1 MSLLQRLRFEL
12 KIMQK
17 YIPIV
22 FFAAVLA
29 VSTGRAD
36 GTNNLY
42 DFNTDH
48 ASGGAW
54 SPPETT
60 NTFTVIEVMA
70 AAPPVRVP
78 FSFFA
83 PTNAAK
89 LWFRMQGL
97 GYQNKGY
104 VGCEQTGSTVWLN
117 NTNCVFDY
125 PGSKLNGIGGPLA
138 VLSFTMPMLSFV
150 TNAWNTLDFWYTST
164 DNVSTGYR
172 VLEMRVLDASGQG
185 IETVADAGDP
195 VIGESLGYY
204 VSDRKGAIL
213 SYWMDANAYTYP
225 YLLDDDGYP
234 YPTLVDGPYAPGY
247 AYDSGGAPM
256 ANVLD
261 GNGDPVPILYDSD
274 GNPHHI
280 LRGFDGNP
288 VSQVYDLYSAY
299 SLAQAVVDSSTV
311 EQGFGGVDTFG
322 PDPLVADP
330 YYLFNTALFSQFYLD
345 DYGNYVRILETNGVP
360 VPSPTDSLGATL
372 VYVVDTRGFKETARV
387 DEAYEPLN
395 VATDANKRALPALMN
410 SDWTPRE
417 YLSGSY
423 WATFPFE
430 GIGLFTK
437 PLSAINKPILYYS
450 DPGSYS
456 SNDIA
461 AGKWLWTNA
470 TLTAYWGGPAMNGK
484 CADCHATDGSDLKF
498 FGYSD
503 FSIFERA
510 KFHGLT
516 PVQARQI
523 VAWIRNSP
531 EPTVGTPWDPPY
543 QPGPGQSSR
552 PYVEW
557 AAGAGLKWVLPDDS
571 NTWKYLFPS
580 SNVVVSFTNTI
591 DIRELPIATPLP
603 VWNEWLPTTSPK
615 DTYATNSYLPG
626 MFGSIAGAFAST
638 NPVTVRNYLADAADG
653 FSSFVQHEPNSP
665 SVTDTGVSA
674 AYQTRYQGVVR
685 LATVRLWEVM
695 HTHRMEG
702 QAGPMFPF
710 TVDPHSWPLNWVFT
724 SAPHFTLPRT
734 GHILGDGTE
743 TTWGIRSHQWY
754 WLQMVLNDAN
764 HRRSGAGPIDFPYLL
779 AFTKEG
785 SQHGA
790 DSVSQIYTALI
801 KSGESATGD
810 PYTRD
815 NAFFGWAV
823 TRTEFLDYSPDGG
836 VPKEWVNHTGSG
848 RDTLLGAFISE
859 YDRMVRSLGTNY
871 FVTIGDGCGCSELVY
886 TGLETDTSPVP
897 TGAPPWNR
905 QWATTMTNME
915 GDGVSSTVMDKMK
928 SLAEFLWG
936 HADWSRF

>member
-1 MSLLQRLRFEL
+1 MKCRNMRKCLPLVIFL
-12 KIMQK
+12 
-17 YIPIV
+17 
-22 FFAAVLA
+22 AVLFSKCS
-29 VSTGRAD
+29 VAD
-36 GTNNLY
+36 GTNSLY
-42 DFNTDH
+42 DFNADH
-48 ASGGAW
+48 LSGTAW
-54 SPPETT
+54 APSDPT

-70 AAPPVRVP
+70 AVPPVRIP

-83 PTNAAK
+83 PTNAAT

-117 NTNCVFDY
+117 NTNCVYDY
-125 PGSKLNGIGGPLA
+125 PGNKLNGMGGPLA
-138 VLSFTMPMLSFV
+138 VLSFTMPGLSFV

-172 VLEMRVLDASGQG
+172 VLEMRVLDASGQA
-185 IETVADAGDP
+185 IETVADAFDP
-195 VIGESLGYY
+195 VIGETLGYY
-204 VSDRKGAIL
+204 VSDRKGTIL
-213 SYWMDANAYTYP
+213 PFWLDANADTYP
-225 YLLDDDGYP
+225 YLLDADGYP
-234 YPTLVDGPYAPGY
+234 YPTMVDGPFSPGF
-247 AYDSGGAPM
+247 AHDEFGAPM
-256 ANVLD
+256 DNVLAR
-261 GNGDPVPILYDSD
+261 NGDPVPVLYDAD
-274 GNPHHI
+274 GNPHNV
-280 LRGFDGNP
+280 LLGFDGHP
-288 VSQVYDLYSAY
+288 VSQVYNMYGWLGGVYAD
-299 SLAQAVVDSSTV
+299 VDDSNV
-311 EQGFGGVDTFG
+311 EQGFGGTDTMG
-322 PDPLVADP
+322 LIPLSSDPLC
-330 YYLFNTALFSQFYLD
+330 LFNAPLFCQFVLD
-345 DYGNYVRILETNGVP
+345 GYGNYTRTLDTNGIP
-360 VPSPTDSLGATL
+360 LPDPRDSGGNSIPYIVDGRGYREVARAEDRN
-372 VYVVDTRGFKETARV
+372 YV
-387 DEAYEPLN
+387 LN
-395 VATDANKRALPALMN
+395 VAVDANKRSLPALMN

-423 WATFPFE
+423 SATYPFE
-430 GIGLFTK
+430 GIGMYTK
-437 PLSAINKPILYYS
+437 PLSAVSRPILYYS
-450 DPGSYS
+450 DPSSYS

-470 TLTAYWGGPAMNGK
+470 TLNAYWGGPAVNAK
-484 CADCHATDGSDLKF
+484 CADCHTTDGSDLKF

-510 KFHGLT
+510 KFHGLS
-516 PVQARQI
+516 PVQARQV
-523 VAWIRNSP
+523 VAWIRNSS

-552 PYVEW
+552 SYVEW

-571 NTWKYLFPS
+571 KTWNYLFPS

-615 DTYATNSYLPG
+615 DTYPTNTYLPA
-626 MFGSIAGAFAST
+626 MFGSIAGALSST
-638 NPVTVRNYLADAADG
+638 NPATVRNYLADAASEYAN
-653 FSSFVQHEPNSP
+653 FSGHEPNSP
-665 SVTDTGVSA
+665 SVTDIGVST
-674 AYQTRYQGVVR
+674 AYQARFQGVAR

-702 QAGPMFPF
+702 QAASMFPF
-710 TVDPHSWPLNWVFT
+710 PVNPHSWQLNWIFT
-724 SAPHFTLPRT
+724 SAPHFTLPKT
-734 GHILGDGTE
+734 GHMLGDGTE
-743 TTWGIRSHQWY
+743 LTWGIRSHQWY

-810 PYTRD
+810 TYTRD

-836 VPKEWVNHTGSG
+836 VPKEWVNHTGAG
-848 RDTLLGAFISE
+848 RDTLLNAFITE
-859 YDRMVRSLGTNY
+859 YDRMVRTLGTNY
-871 FVTIGDGCGCSELVY
+871 FVTLGDGCGCSELVY
-886 TGLETDTSPVP
+886 TGVETDTSPVP

-915 GDGVSSTVMDKMK
+915 VDGVSSTVMDKMK

-936 HADWSRF
+936 YADWSRF